1 MDRNPNPF
9 MHICIHYQGTVVYK
23 QIRTRK
29 VFQAPSQFHSKKCGL
44 EGRFCTFCIFLFRKE
59 GFPSFFFTFPSLFLL
74 PLLLPFP
81 LSVIFLVSS
90 HVFQVSPLRKLIF
103 QFPWTKDWAWSAGS
117 GCHGCSYPLARTEC
131 SFQKPKG
138 GAVVKGKSD
147 TLEELPTQAS
157 HTHPHQHIHAETARR
172 GCRSQRLCFQNINI
186 APAFFP
192 VRYKNPDYS
201 RCITAKLCKIAQV
214 LSVCLTPFNC

>member
-1 MDRNPNPF
+1 MWPGRK
-9 MHICIHYQGTVVYK
+9 IL
-23 QIRTRK
+23 QILH
-29 VFQAPSQFHSKKCGL
+29 PLHL
-44 EGRFCTFCIFLFRKE
+44 PLFRKE
-59 GFPSFFFTFPSLFLL
+59 SFPSLYFTFPLSFLL
-74 PLLLPFP
+74 PFLLPFT

-90 HVFQVSPLRKLIF
+90 HIFQVSSLRKFIF
-103 QFPWTKDWAWSAGS
+103 QFPWTKDWVLVS
-117 GCHGCSYPLARTEC
+117 GCHGVSYPLARTEC

-138 GAVVKGKSD
+138 GAVVKGKSV
-147 TLEELPTQAS
+147 TLEGLPTPAS
-157 HTHPHQHIHAETARR
+157 RTHPHQHIHAETARR

-192 VRYKNPDYS
+192 VRNKNPDYS